1 MSGPPLLYSE
11 LAFITPYLLESMK
24 VSRGTWVSS
33 VRPSFSC
40 TVNITS
46 VLVLTW
52 SVPITTMRRSPMP
65 AGVIREP
72 SRLVG

>member
-1 MSGPPLLYSE
+1 
-11 LAFITPYLLESMK
+11 MK

-33 VRPSFSC
+33 VRPSRSC

-65 AGVIREP
+65 AGATSEP
-72 SRLVG
+72 ITLLG